1 MSQKTPQKR
10 RRWPPIFLGLLVGF
24 LLGAL
29 TVALYRKPGAV
40 LSSKLLEWPFL
51 TFVLIACFVL
61 LFFNSLEA
69 LIARGEF
76 TIAWGKDQSIKVRD
90 LSSALDEELDP
101 IRDDIEELKKEVG
114 QSVFRPKYL
123 TLRKPT
129 DFVGIINPDEAGP
142 AVFEIDPPA
151 VAAAAPFP
159 DAAPKRQ
166 VDERVVSPTQVTS
179 LNLETTDA
187 RIQRLRSA
195 LADPEFK
202 WRSTERLADVIGAT
216 QEEVV
221 QLILSQP
228 DMRLSRGKSG
238 RQIAGLTS
246 RVGP

>member
-1 MSQKTPQKR
+1 
-10 RRWPPIFLGLLVGF
+10 
-24 LLGAL
+24 
-29 TVALYRKPGAV
+29 
-40 LSSKLLEWPFL
+40 
-51 TFVLIACFVL
+51 
-61 LFFNSLEA
+61 
-69 LIARGEF
+69 
-76 TIAWGKDQSIKVRD
+76 VRD

-114 QSVFRPKYL
+114 RNVFRPKYL

-129 DFVGIINPDEAGP
+129 DFARIINPDEVGP

-151 VAAAAPFP
+151 AAVAPFP
-159 DAAPKRQ
+159 GAASERQ
-166 VDERVVSPTQVTS
+166 LEEHVISPTQIHP

-187 RIQRLRSA
+187 KIQRLRNA
-195 LADPEFK
+195 LTDPEFK
-202 WRSTERLADVIGAT
+202 WRSTERLAEVIGVT

-221 QLILSQP
+221 QLVLSQP